1 MLTVR
6 KLILAALVLAALPWS
21 AAHAGGFVGVSI
33 GFPIGGC
40 YHHYPYCGGYYYYRP
55 YPAVYAVPAP
65 VYVQPPLVEAVP
77 AQPVYSAPAA
87 VTAPP
92 PASTLTLA
100 PVPAT
105 TVRAAAGDGRQS
117 DIENCLAHMANPDE
131 KVRADMALQLGRMH
145 ALRAVDSLNS
155 TLAKDPS
162 PAVRD
167 ATARALGLIGSNAS
181 LVALDRA
188 AQEDND
194 RDVRRSA
201 QYAAEV
207 IRANHGR

>member
-6 KLILAALVLAALPWS
+6 TLILAALVVAVLPWS

-33 GFPIGGC
+33 GFPISGY
-40 YHHYPYCGGYYYYRP
+40 YHHYPYYGGYYYYRP

-77 AQPVYSAPAA
+77 AQPVYPAPAA
-87 VTAPP
+87 VTAPG
-92 PASTLTLA
+92 PASTPALT

-105 TVRAAAGDGRQS
+105 VRASGESRQS
-117 DIENCLAHMANPDE
+117 DIDNCLANLSNPDE
-131 KVRADMALQLGRMH
+131 KVRAEMALQLGRLH
-145 ALRAVDSLNS
+145 ALRAVDSLNGA
-155 TLAKDPS
+155 LAKDSS

-181 LVALDRA
+181 LAALDRA
-188 AQEDND
+188 AQEDSD

-207 IRANHGR
+207 IRANRGR

>member
-1 MLTVR
+1 M
-6 KLILAALVLAALPWS
+6 ILAAVVLAVLPWS
-21 AAHAGGFVGVSI
+21 TANAGGFIGVSI
-33 GFPIGGC
+33 GIPVGGC
-40 YHHYPYCGGYYYYRP
+40 YHHYPYYGGYYYYRP
-55 YPAVYAVPAP
+55 YPAVYVAPGPIYVPPP
-65 VYVQPPLVEAVP
+65 VVEAVP
-77 AQPVYSAPAA
+77 VQPAYPAPAA
-87 VTAPP
+87 VAAPA
-92 PASTLTLA
+92 PAPALS

-105 TVRAAAGDGRQS
+105 TIRAAAGEGRQGEI
-117 DIENCLAHMANPDE
+117 DNCLAHLTNPDE
-131 KVRADMALQLGRMH
+131 KVRADMALQLGRLH

-181 LVALDRA
+181 LTALDRA
-188 AQEDND
+188 AQEDSD

>member
-1 MLTVR
+1 MLTIR
-6 KLILAALVLAALPWS
+6 KLILAGVVLAVMPWS
-21 AAHAGGFVGVSI
+21 VAHAGGFIGVNI

-40 YHHYPYCGGYYYYRP
+40 YHHYPYYGGYYYYRP

-65 VYVQPPLVEAVP
+65 IYVQPPPLVETVP
-77 AQPVYSAPAA
+77 VQPVYPAPATVA
-87 VTAPP
+87 APA
-92 PASTLTLA
+92 PALA

-105 TVRAAAGDGRQS
+105 TIRASGEGRQS
-117 DIENCLAHMANPDE
+117 DIDQCLAHLANPDE
-131 KVRADMALQLGRMH
+131 KVRADMALQLGRLH

-181 LVALDRA
+181 LTALDRA